1 MSGHREILPQQHNK
15 RRGKGG
21 MSRRISKAC
30 LPGKN
35 LEIAPNMESRE
46 AFIRTNISS
55 FMPYTP
61 RRRGRNAT
69 GTHDHETRAQVLPIL
84 SPEGTEGMDISQ
96 PLGYLV
102 SEMIPCVCCTFSI
115 SCISTFGCREVEIS
129 LARGLFS
136 LLRGLHLIHS
146 MMLRPYILKEEK

>member
-1 MSGHREILPQQHNK
+1 MRAGQREQGLSGHREILPQQHNK

-21 MSRRISKAC
+21 MCRRISKAC

-46 AFIRTNISS
+46 AFIRTNLSS

-61 RRRGRNAT
+61 RPRGRNAT
-69 GTHDHETRAQVLPIL
+69 VTQDHETRAPVLPIL
-84 SPEGTEGMDISQ
+84 SPERTEGMDIPQ

-102 SEMIPCVCCTFSI
+102 SGMIRRVCHTFSI
-115 SCISTFGCREVEIS
+115 SCMYFPLSTVEKLKSHQHVVCS
-129 LARGLFS
+129 LFLVDS
-136 LLRGLHLIHS
+136 T
-146 MMLRPYILKEEK
+146 